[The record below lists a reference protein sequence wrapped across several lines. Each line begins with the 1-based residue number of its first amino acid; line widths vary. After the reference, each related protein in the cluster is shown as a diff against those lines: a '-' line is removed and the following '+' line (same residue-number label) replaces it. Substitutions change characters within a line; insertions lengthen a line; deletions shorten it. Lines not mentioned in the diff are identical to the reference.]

1 MTRSAFTL
9 RLHSDER
16 VALENLSK
24 IEGRPINQLLN
35 EAIKSYLS
43 LRGRRE
49 RSLEENLARLR
60 EYRKRDTKFKGAIA
74 AFVESDA
81 SLDDPLEGTPL
92 EGELVE
98 GQFKP
103 AGPAQ
108 SKMRELINA

>member
-1 MTRSAFTL
+1 L
-9 RLHSDER
+9 
-16 VALENLSK
+16 
-24 IEGRPINQLLN
+24 IE
-35 EAIKSYLS
+35 
-43 LRGRRE
+43 
-49 RSLEENLARLR
+49 
-60 EYRKRDTKFKGAIA
+60 A